1 MELIARRRDN
11 HGEREDP
18 VRVERAADDRE
29 AFTVTVGERV
39 YRVRVSALGGAL
51 SSLLIDGD
59 QYEVAVTR
67 DREGRYA
74 VSAHGEQVAVE
85 MVDPLT
91 ALLEKGTSASGR
103 KRSQVVR
110 AYMPGRVVSL
120 QIEEGQTIEAGHALV
135 VLEAMKMQNEILAEH
150 AGVVKKIFVI
160 AGQSVDGG
168 EPLFEFE

>member
-1 MELIARRRDN
+1 MELIARRSDHR
-11 HGEREDP
+11 GEREDT
-18 VRVERAADDRE
+18 VRIDRAADDRE
-29 AFTVTVGERV
+29 AFTVTVGERA

-51 SSLLIDGD
+51 SSLLIGGD
-59 QYEVAVTR
+59 QYEVAITR

-74 VSAHGEQVAVE
+74 VSAHGEQTAVE

-91 ALLEKGTSASGR
+91 ALLEKGASASGR
-103 KRSQVVR
+103 KRPGSAR
-110 AYMPGRVVSL
+110 LMPGRVVSL
-120 QIEEGQTIEAGHALV
+120 QIEEGQAIAAGQALV